1 MARNRASMRE
11 GPLAELFR
19 ATEAAQRQAQ
29 DTPEAEPE
37 QPTSAPEAAAESP
50 AKAPKSRKK
59 APPATEE
66 PQERTVEHVPDFAR
80 SDREEAVPA
89 ATTAAPETAAPEAPA
104 SEPPAKA
111 TTPEPAPRERPYE
124 PPASRFLEPLPEP
137 APRLEYATRP
147 DSASYLAVIRV
158 VGVGGAGLNAV
169 NRMIDAGISAVE
181 FVAVNTDLQQLQ
193 LSDAPVKLHIGRDL
207 TQGLGSGA
215 DPEIGR
221 RSAEEGYDQIK
232 NALRGSDMVFVTA
245 GEGGGTGTGA
255 APVVARIA
263 RELGALTVGI
273 VTTPFRFEGSRRK
286 GSSDVG
292 VEELRAAC
300 DTVIV
305 IPNDR
310 LLEVLDRSTS
320 MLDAFKIADDV
331 LRQGVQGI
339 TDLITMPGLI
349 NLDFADVRTVMSDAG
364 SALMGIGFATGE
376 DRAKQAAERALRS
389 PLIDT
394 EIVGARGILLSIAGG
409 EDLTL
414 LEVND
419 AAELVRQAATDDTN
433 IIFGATVDER
443 LAGQVWVTV
452 VATGLGGRGRRQPP
466 PSFTSSSSLRTTRP
480 DDPLEP
486 PELPPHLAAQSAALD
501 ERQDDGRAEG
511 GAERETA
518 RRRNPRQRVTAKPWR
533 LESGSLAG
541 DEVEGA
547 PRAEDDAR
555 HGLDRAE
562 RDSRRDRRIDLG
574 AVCLQGED
582 DRRARDADVPRRQRQ
597 RSGELERRHDQ
608 ERGGQRARDPEGGTH
623 RRRRGDPANSREP
636 DPAEQLPRGARTAA
650 EGVERIEHVGN
661 APLRMEAAREV
672 GDRDRHAD
680 HDRDDRERPRR
691 QGTGNGAEREQH
703 GQPDDVGDADG
714 RPHPAGG
721 PEPSLALERAREE
734 REAQGGAESGGSE
747 RVEERAAAVP
757 CRRVDPRRPAAAPL
771 QRRAPGP
778 AGRGEREREAERRRP
793 EPRRARRAETREALR
808 ARGRPEA
815 AASRRSPRRCRAR
828 RGRRRS
834 GANAQR
840 AWVVRASISNV
851 RGG

>member
-29 DTPEAEPE
+29 ETGGEKPAPEKSA
-37 QPTSAPEAAAESP
+37 QPTSAKQPRQRKTAGQPARAAAP
-50 AKAPKSRKK
+50 A
-59 APPATEE
+59 EE
-66 PQERTVEHVPDFAR
+66 PQEQTVEHVPDFVSTE
-80 SDREEAVPA
+80 SDRPESVPSEPA
-89 ATTAAPETAAPEAPA
+89 AATGLPVAPQPLPE
-104 SEPPAKA
+104 S
-111 TTPEPAPRERPYE
+111 APRERPYE
-124 PPASRFLEPLPEP
+124 PPASRFLGSLPEP

-147 DSASYLAVIRV
+147 DSTSYLAVIRV

-181 FVAVNTDLQQLQ
+181 FVAVNTDMQQLQ

-215 DPEIGR
+215 EPEVGR

-286 GSSDVG
+286 GSAEVG

-300 DTVIV
+300 DTLIV

-349 NLDFADVRTVMSDAG
+349 NLDFADVRTIMSDAG

-419 AAELVRQAATDDTN
+419 AAELVRQAATDETN

-452 VATGLGGRGRRQPP
+452 VATGLGGRGRRATPG
-466 PSFTSSSSLRTTRP
+466 STGAGLRTTRT

-486 PELPPHLAAQSAALD
+486 PSFL
-501 ERQDDGRAEG
+501 
-511 GAERETA
+511 
-518 RRRNPRQRVTAKPWR
+518 
-533 LESGSLAG
+533 
-541 DEVEGA
+541 
-547 PRAEDDAR
+547 
-555 HGLDRAE
+555 
-562 RDSRRDRRIDLG
+562 
-574 AVCLQGED
+574 
-582 DRRARDADVPRRQRQ
+582 
-597 RSGELERRHDQ
+597 RS
-608 ERGGQRARDPEGGTH
+608 
-623 RRRRGDPANSREP
+623 
-636 DPAEQLPRGARTAA
+636 
-650 EGVERIEHVGN
+650 
-661 APLRMEAAREV
+661 
-672 GDRDRHAD
+672 
-680 HDRDDRERPRR
+680 
-691 QGTGNGAEREQH
+691 
-703 GQPDDVGDADG
+703 
-714 RPHPAGG
+714 
-721 PEPSLALERAREE
+721 
-734 REAQGGAESGGSE
+734 
-747 RVEERAAAVP
+747 
-757 CRRVDPRRPAAAPL
+757 
-771 QRRAPGP
+771 
-778 AGRGEREREAERRRP
+778 
-793 EPRRARRAETREALR
+793 
-808 ARGRPEA
+808 
-815 AASRRSPRRCRAR
+815 
-828 RGRRRS
+828 
-834 GANAQR
+834 
-840 AWVVRASISNV
+840 
-851 RGG
+851 